1 MNMKSVKGSSLS
13 ADDIARITSAVK
25 KQLDGHHVDAGR
37 LNTAMANVVERTS
50 PAPDASAVSEKAHQ
64 VSATD
69 IPDFRPPARNG
80 GNRIIVASFGFNRPG
95 IVATISNVLA
105 ENSCSIEDMSQRIM
119 QEFFTLIMIVDIGT
133 CKCNFA
139 ELSEKL
145 KASEKK
151 LGVTILAQ
159 HEDVFRFMHRV

>member
-1 MNMKSVKGSSLS
+1 MKNSPLN
-13 ADDIARITSAVK
+13 ADDIARITSEVK
-25 KQLDGHHVDAGR
+25 KQLEGRHVDAGR
-37 LNTAMANVVERTS
+37 LNVAMANAVGRTT
-50 PAPDASAVSEKAHQ
+50 PAPDTQAESKKTRQ

-80 GNRIIVASFGFNRPG
+80 KNRIIVASFGFNRPG
-95 IVATISNVLA
+95 IVATIANVLA

-119 QEFFTLIMIVDIGT
+119 QEFYTLIMVVDIGT
-133 CKCNFA
+133 CKCDFA
-139 ELSEKL
+139 QLSEKL
-145 KASEKK
+145 KSSEKK